1 MDKISLYV
9 LDTRKYSFGELLAL
23 TKLDESE
30 ISFLERYH
38 VLDVKKEK
46 LVSYYF
52 KKKYVGD
59 YSLSESGKPISN
71 NVFFNISDSKGMVV
85 LAISKNREVGVDV
98 EILMP
103 KDQDLVKYVCS
114 EEEYQ
119 FVKNEIDFVSV
130 WTSKESIVK
139 CLGTGI
145 KSNIKGIPA
154 LPLNGKKIYEGQAFY
169 SMSFRY
175 GDSIIS
181 LTLKGEEE
189 FDYTLISED
198 TKHEQ
203 ESRT

>member
-59 YSLSESGKPISN
+59 YSLNERGKPISN

-98 EILMP
+98 EI
-103 KDQDLVKYVCS
+103 
-114 EEEYQ
+114 
-119 FVKNEIDFVSV
+119 
-130 WTSKESIVK
+130 
-139 CLGTGI
+139 
-145 KSNIKGIPA
+145 
-154 LPLNGKKIYEGQAFY
+154 
-169 SMSFRY
+169 
-175 GDSIIS
+175 
-181 LTLKGEEE
+181 
-189 FDYTLISED
+189 
-198 TKHEQ
+198 
-203 ESRT
+203 

>member
-23 TKLDESE
+23 TKLDEGE

-59 YSLSESGKPISN
+59 YFLNERGKPISN

-85 LAISKNREVGVDV
+85 LAISNNREVGVDV
-98 EILMP
+98 EILTP
-103 KDQDLVKYVCS
+103 KDQSLVKYVCS
-114 EEEYQ
+114 EEEYK
-119 FVKNEIDFVSV
+119 FVENEIDFVSV

-154 LPLNGKKIYEGQAFY
+154 LPLVGKKTYEGLVFY
-169 SMSFRY
+169 STSFRY

-198 TKHEQ
+198 TKYKQ
-203 ESRT
+203 ESCT